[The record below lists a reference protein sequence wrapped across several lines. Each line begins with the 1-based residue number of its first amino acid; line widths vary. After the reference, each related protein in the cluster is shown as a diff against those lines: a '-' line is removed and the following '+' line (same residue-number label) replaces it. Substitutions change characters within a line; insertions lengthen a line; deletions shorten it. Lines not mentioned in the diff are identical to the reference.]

1 MTVSHAVII
10 WVIEKVKTIHF
21 LLFFKRVDILS
32 STGSFKSFLE
42 QLASKGLDEDLGS
55 VIAGFCLCL
64 HLVCLLSRHIQD
76 ILCVLNLNHILS
88 YYTYFKRSTINFF
101 KSSNESV
108 RSFTLFSI
116 PAILRSCSLVC
127 LNAGLMSSNIDSQAS
142 ILARWASTLFIMS

>member
-1 MTVSHAVII
+1 M
-10 WVIEKVKTIHF
+10 F
-21 LLFFKRVDILS
+21 LFFFSRP
-32 STGSFKSFLE
+32 FFLE
-42 QLASKGLDEDLGS
+42 LTVPRSRNYHHTPCTSHQN
-55 VIAGFCLCL
+55 AGFCLCL

-127 LNAGLMSSNIDSQAS
+127 LNAGLISSNIDSQAS
-142 ILARWASTLFIMS
+142 ILARWASTLSIIS